1 VVEVE
6 VGLDVLHVYVMC
18 VCGILVFIKFCEFK
32 SRNVCVLCEFCVLGI
47 SVLGKCYGERLL
59 QFWVVGEYDAPLVLS
74 RSMRGKKHW

>member
-18 VCGILVFIKFCEFK
+18 VCGILVFIEFCVFK
-32 SRNVCVLCEFCVLGI
+32 TRNVCVCWGV

-59 QFWVVGEYDAPLVLS
+59 KFWVVGEYDAPLVLS
-74 RSMRGKKHW
+74 SS